1 MENAADALKMAAAV
15 LIFVAALSISINAF
29 SQASTAV
36 TTILQNGDR
45 EYDYTYVEDN
55 GTTERIVGLETIIPS
70 IYRIYSENYKIVF
83 DSSILPE
90 GVYKDKNGNP
100 INNIELKNVQK
111 GKYSETE
118 KVLNSIIYGDSY
130 EEFDYAK
137 SLMIGSNTS
146 NALYLNSDGI
156 YDILK
161 EVKVV
166 EKLGVYYQEEV
177 TENEEESS
185 GSSTPNV
192 NKTPKRVITYT
203 KAQQ

>member
-1 MENAADALKMAAAV
+1 MENVADALKMAAAV
-15 LIFVAALSISINAF
+15 LIFVAALSIAINAF

-83 DSSILPE
+83 DSSILPD

-100 INNIELKNVQK
+100 INYIELKIVQK
-111 GKYSETE
+111 GNYAITQ

-130 EEFDYAK
+130 EEFGYAK

-146 NALYLNSDGI
+146 DALHLNNTGI
-156 YDILK
+156 YDTLK
-161 EVKVV
+161 GVKVV

-177 TENEEESS
+177 SENEEESS
-185 GSSTPNV
+185 GSSTPNI
-192 NKTPKRVITYT
+192 NKEPKRVITYT
-203 KAQQ
+203 KVQQ

>member
-1 MENAADALKMAAAV
+1 MENVADALKMAAAV
-15 LIFVAALSISINAF
+15 LIFVAALSITINAF

-45 EYDYTYVEDN
+45 EYDYTYVEDD
-55 GTTERIVGLETIIPS
+55 GTTERVVGLETIVPS
-70 IYRIYSENYKIVF
+70 IYRVYSENYKIVF

-90 GVYKDKNGNP
+90 GVYKDKNNEP
-100 INNIELKNVQK
+100 INYIELSLVQK
-111 GKYSETE
+111 GNYDITQ

-130 EEFDYAK
+130 EEFDYAN

-146 NALYLNSDGI
+146 NSLYLNNEGI

-161 EVKVV
+161 EQKVV
-166 EKLGVYYQEEV
+166 EKLGVYYQDEV
-177 TENEEESS
+177 SENKEESS
-185 GSSTPNV
+185 GNSTPNV

-203 KAQQ
+203 KVQ